1 MAEPS
6 KKSPSVEAFLEKL
19 AQSVGPTTSR
29 KGSIRRDMCVI
40 CAGDAKVFRDE
51 CSKREFSIS
60 GLCQKCQ
67 DETFGGGSEGEIV
80 EDEILGEVREF
91 TLHKVFTKN
100 ISELRELDDKGDED

>member
-6 KKSPSVEAFLEKL
+6 KKSPNLEGYLEML
-19 AQSVGPTTSR
+19 APEVGPTTSR
-29 KGSIRRDMCVI
+29 KGSIKRDMCVL
-40 CAGDAKVFRDE
+40 CARDAKVFRDPL
-51 CSKREFSIS
+51 SKREFSIS

-67 DETFGGGSEGEIV
+67 DDSFGGGSEGEIV

-100 ISELRELDDKGDED
+100 IRELNELIDDDED